1 MGLWGYALACS
12 VDTVLSLVATGLI
25 CLSNTA
31 LPQTALRVAWCIAV
45 CVPTHVHC
53 ARKLEWQRY
62 ADRSLRVGAIALRV
76 HSTQWMTERAKTRAE
91 CVGEKQLASTF
102 QPTSTQHRGGR
113 QLREHCT
120 VWVQPGGHSTN
131 LRRMWNDRKQLR
143 TMSRSLSSKFLCR
156 HLRLVA
162 RLQEL

>member
-1 MGLWGYALACS
+1 M
-12 VDTVLSLVATGLI
+12 DTVLSLVATGLI

-31 LPQTALRVAWCIAV
+31 LPNPTLPVAWCIAV

-53 ARKLEWQRY
+53 AKKLEWQRY
-62 ADRSLRVGAIALRV
+62 ADRSLRVGATALRV

-113 QLREHCT
+113 HLREHCT
-120 VWVQPGGHSTN
+120 VRVQPGAHSTN
-131 LRRMWNDRKQLR
+131 LRSMWMVKNSTKQLR
-143 TMSRSLSSKFLCR
+143 TMLQSRC
-156 HLRLVA
+156 
-162 RLQEL
+162 

>member
-1 MGLWGYALACS
+1 

-31 LPQTALRVAWCIAV
+31 LPPTALRVAWCIAV

-62 ADRSLRVGAIALRV
+62 ADRSIRVGAIALRV
-76 HSTQWMTERAKTRAE
+76 HSTQWMTERANTRAQ

-113 QLREHCT
+113 HLCEHCT
-120 VWVQPGGHSTN
+120 VLVQLHRTHGGCSAN

-156 HLRLVA
+156 HLRLAA
-162 RLQEL
+162 R